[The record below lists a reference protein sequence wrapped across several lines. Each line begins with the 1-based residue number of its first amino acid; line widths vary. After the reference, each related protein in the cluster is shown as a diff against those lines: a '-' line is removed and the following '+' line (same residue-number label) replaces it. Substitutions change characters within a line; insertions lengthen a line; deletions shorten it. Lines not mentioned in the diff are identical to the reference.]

1 MNTHSFKKAL
11 TAVAASVALF
21 LAPTEAQACT
31 SFLVG
36 KNASADGSAFITYN
50 QDDYGMFGRLH
61 YLPAA
66 QHAKGEMRKIYDGD
80 TNHYH
85 GEIAEAPYTY
95 AVMGYINEH
104 QVGITETTFG
114 GRSELEDPKG
124 IIDYVSLMTIALQR
138 SKTAREAIRVMTS
151 LVQEYGYA
159 SEGESFSIADPNEV
173 WILEM
178 IGKGPKEKGAVWV
191 AIRIPDDC
199 IACHANQSRIHQ
211 FNMKDKKNVMYAKD
225 VITFAR
231 KKGYFTGKD
240 ADFSFADAYAPA
252 DFSAIRFCETRV
264 WSFYN
269 KWVNGMEQYLDYV
282 DGKHIGQ
289 AKPMPLYFKPKQKL
303 SLQDV
308 MSSMRDHYE
317 GTPFDITKDV
327 GAGPYEAPYRPTPL
341 VWEHKGKKYFNERPI
356 STQQTA
362 GTYVIQLRASLPNAI
377 GGVLW
382 YGNDDPNMVAYTP
395 VYCCASKAPE
405 CYDPKDA
412 SDVKFSWNSAFWVEN
427 WVSNMTYPR
436 YSQLFPSVKAAREE
450 LENKYASQQAEIEAQ
465 AKTLLSQDPA
475 RAKAYLTDYSAQCAK
490 QMMNRWKQLGEYL
503 IVKFNDQ
510 SIKPE
515 KDGKYEMTPDG
526 LGKAVERPGF
536 NENYR
541 EVITKETGDKYLI
554 PSSK

>member
-21 LAPTEAQACT
+21 LTPTEAQACT

-225 VITFAR
+225 VISFAR

-308 MSSMRDHYE
+308 MNSMRDHYE

-395 VYCCASKAPE
+395 IYCCATKAPE

-450 LENKYASQQAEIEAQ
+450 LESKYASQQAEIEAR

-536 NENYR
+536 NKNYR

>member
-308 MSSMRDHYE
+308 MNSMRDHYE

-395 VYCCASKAPE
+395 VYCCATKAPE

-450 LENKYASQQAEIEAQ
+450 LESKYASQQAEIEAQ
-465 AKTLLSQDPA
+465 AKTLLSQDPE

-526 LGKAVERPGF
+526 FGKAVERPGF

>member
-1 MNTHSFKKAL
+1 MSTRFLQKVLSVVAVSTAL
-11 TAVAASVALF
+11 LLSSTDA
-21 LAPTEAQACT
+21 EACT
-31 SFLVG
+31 NFLVG
-36 KNASADGSAFITYN
+36 KKASADGSAFITYN

-66 QHAKGEMRKIYDGD
+66 HHAKGEMRKIYDGD

-138 SKTAREAIRVMTS
+138 SKTAREAIQVMTS

-191 AIRIPDDC
+191 AVRIPDDC

-225 VITFAR
+225 VISFAR
-231 KKGYFTGKD
+231 KQGYFTGKD

-269 KWVNGMEQYLDYV
+269 KWVDGMDQYLDYV

-303 SLQDV
+303 SLHDV
-308 MSSMRDHYE
+308 MNSMRDHYE
-317 GTPFDITKDV
+317 GTPFDITQDV

-341 VWEHKGKKYFNERPI
+341 VWEHNGKKYFNERPI

-362 GTYVIQLRASLPNAI
+362 GTYVIQLRASMPNAI

-395 VYCCASKAPE
+395 IYCCASKAPE

-450 LENKYASQQAEIEAQ
+450 LEGQYIHQQAEVEAK
-465 AKTLLSQDPA
+465 AKTLQEQDPA

-490 QMMNRWKQLGEYL
+490 QMMTRWKQLGEYL

-510 SIKPE
+510 AIKPE

-536 NENYR
+536 NKSYR
-541 EVITKETGDKYLI
+541 EVIVKETGDKYLV
-554 PSSK
+554 PSNK